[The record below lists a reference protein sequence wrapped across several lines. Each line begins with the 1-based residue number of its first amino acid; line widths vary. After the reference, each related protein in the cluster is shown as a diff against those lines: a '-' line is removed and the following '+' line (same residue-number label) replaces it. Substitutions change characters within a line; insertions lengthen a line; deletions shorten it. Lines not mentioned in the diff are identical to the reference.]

1 MLETIQQAVEGEPD
15 PKEVL
20 RKIGSALSEFSRVQ
34 DQFNRRIQG
43 QYGSLPGPHAP
54 THMGGSDNVSGTVL
68 PSPVTTGQIGATGD
82 ATKGFAP
89 ILHIHDTTALSASIA
104 SDKSA
109 IAALQAL
116 TNLLAAPPPFF
127 QDPPGGFFAP
137 PPPFV
142 VPLTL
147 PLPSQPAAFF
157 SGV

>member
-54 THMGGSDNVSGTVL
+54 THMGGSDNTSGTVI
-68 PSPVTTGQIGATGD
+68 PAPVTIGAIGALGD
-82 ATKGFAP
+82 PTQGSAP
-89 ILHIHDTTALSASIA
+89 IKHIHDTTALSA
-104 SDKSA
+104 A
-109 IAALQAL
+109 ITAAQKAITALQTL
-116 TNLLAAPPPFF
+116 TAAVPTPFF
-127 QDPPGGFFAP
+127 QDPPTGFFQSP
-137 PPPFV
+137 PAFLVPSV
-142 VPLTL
+142 VPL
-147 PLPSQPAAFF
+147 PDPPAAFF